1 MTTERYLRLYEKIDA
16 SLKDR
21 SKSDA
26 LLRCMKRGRDTRSKA
41 LETLPGG
48 AAFRNDVRKVKER
61 CIENL
66 PRLKKQ
72 FIENVQKR
80 GVKVFEARTA
90 ADVIKYCLDLAKE
103 RGANALAKSKSLTT
117 EEIELN
123 QPLIDAGIDVVETDL
138 GELIIQLVN
147 EKPFHLVF
155 PSVHKMAPEVAKI
168 FSKATGKTVQG
179 DIPSIMKVVR
189 KYLRP
194 IFLNAQI
201 GMTGANIGVAE
212 TGAICIET
220 NEGNARL
227 VSSIGSCH
235 ICVMGMEKIVETIE
249 DAMLM
254 ILAHPVSASGQ
265 LPTTYVTWMHGRSP
279 LGKGEGQ
286 PPRESHIIILDN
298 GRTEMRADPD
308 YRESL
313 YCIRCGACMNVCPTS
328 GIVGGHTFGHIY
340 PGPMG
345 ICWTAGVH
353 GLETAADF
361 APLCISCGLCKE
373 ICPAKID
380 MPHIIAEIKH
390 RDAKIHGQPLPNK
403 VMMGADKAARLGCA
417 TAPLANLSLNT
428 PAIRKVMEKS
438 IGLSADR
445 KMPTFASTT
454 FMQRFKKHRS
464 NVAEAHRKV
473 AFFVDVYANYNDPGL
488 GMAAV
493 EQLESLGCEVIVP
506 EQDAS
511 GYPFIAYGDMDR
523 AQNAAA
529 GNVAKLTPYAKQGYE
544 IVSIE
549 PTATY
554 CLTVSYPRLLKQDD
568 RARLIAD
575 KTHELFEYLNRIEA
589 ETGKTLISK
598 PLKGRRFGFH
608 CPCHQRSLNS
618 GSGAM
623 EWLRRRGAEVE
634 LIETGTCCGMGGTF
648 GLKAGLLGHK
658 LSLAVGDALF
668 ELFKNAEIDA
678 IVTESS
684 VCKIQLLEG
693 TGIEVFHPLQIL

>member
-1 MTTERYLRLYEKIDA
+1 MTTHRYQRLYQKIDA

-21 SKSDA
+21 SASDA
-26 LLRCMKRGRDTRSKA
+26 LLRCMKRGRDTRAAA

-48 AAFRNDVRKVKER
+48 AAFRNDVRRAKER
-61 CIENL
+61 CIEDL
-66 PRLKKQ
+66 PRLKAQ
-72 FIENVQKR
+72 FIENVEKR
-80 GVKVFEARTA
+80 GAKVFEAKTA
-90 ADVIKYCLDLAKE
+90 ADVIKYCIDLAKE
-103 RGANALAKSKSLTT
+103 RGATHLAKSKSLTT

-123 QPLIDAGIDVVETDL
+123 RPLIDAGIDVVETDL

-168 FSKATGKTVQG
+168 FEKATGKPVQG

-201 GMTGANIGVAE
+201 GMTGANIGIAE

-220 NEGNARL
+220 NEGNARN
-227 VSSIGSCH
+227 VSSIGHCH

-265 LPTTYVTWMHGRSP
+265 LPTTYVTWMHGRNP
-279 LGKGEGQ
+279 LGEDGNQ

-298 GRTEMRADPD
+298 GRTEMRDDPD

-328 GIVGGHTFGHIY
+328 GIVGGHTFGYIY

-353 GLETAADF
+353 GLETAGDF

-380 MPHIIAEIKH
+380 MPHMIAEIKY
-390 RDAKIHGQPLPNK
+390 RDAKKHGYPLPNK
-403 VMMGADKAARLGCA
+403 VMMGADKAAKLGCA
-417 TAPLANLSLNT
+417 TAPLANFSLNT
-428 PAIRKVMEKS
+428 PAIRQVMEKT
-438 IGLSADR
+438 IGLSAGR
-445 KMPTFASTT
+445 KLPPFAGNT
-454 FMQRFKKHRS
+454 FMQQFKKHRS
-464 NVAEAHRKV
+464 TVIQPQRKV
-473 AFFVDVYANYNDPGL
+473 AFFVDLYANYNDPAL

-493 EQLESLGCEVIVP
+493 EQLESLGCEVILP

-523 AQNAAA
+523 ARKAAS
-529 GNVAKLTPYAKQGYE
+529 GNVAKLLPYAEQGYD

-554 CLTVSYPRLLKQDD
+554 CLVESYPHLLKQDD
-568 RARLIAD
+568 RSLRVAD
-575 KTHELFEYLNRIEA
+575 NSHELFEYLNKLEE
-589 ETGKTLISK
+589 ETGKAPISK
-598 PLKGRRFGFH
+598 SLQRRRFGFH
-608 CPCHQRSLNS
+608 IPCHQRSL
-618 GSGAM
+618 GSGKGARQ
-623 EWLRRRGAEVE
+623 WLRRRGAQVEV
-634 LIETGTCCGMGGTF
+634 IETGTCCGMGGTF

-658 LSLAVGDALF
+658 LSMAVGEALF
-668 ELFKNAEIDA
+668 DLFKTADIDA

-684 VCKIQLLEG
+684 VCKIQLAEG
-693 TGIEVFHPLQIL
+693 TGLEVFHPLQLL